1 MPDSDPSAHALDVPG
16 ARLYYERRGTGPLL
30 LMIGSPMDSTGFAGL
45 AGALAGDY
53 TVVTYDPRC
62 IGNSKR
68 DDTSQDVTPDQQADD
83 VHRLLSA
90 LGGGPAA
97 VFGSSGG
104 ATVGLALVTAHP
116 GQVHT
121 LVAHE
126 PPVVELLPDSAQVR
140 AQFEDI
146 YDTYRAD
153 GAEKAWPM
161 FLAHTGLAG
170 APGQEADAPRW
181 QPSAEEMARMRATN
195 EAFFEHLLRPTTYY
209 RPDIEALRAAP
220 TRIVVARGA
229 TSAGTLPNRTAVALA
244 GRLGTTAVDF
254 PGDHVGFMFPRS
266 SSAASCTKCSAKRP
280 ASSRKETRMI
290 ARIWRGAVRADDATA
305 YASYIQETGI
315 EAYKATPGNRG
326 AWLLWRPDGEKAE
339 IITLSFWESRQAI
352 QGFAGQDIEKAVFYP
367 EDDRFLVER
376 DLTVH
381 HYEVAGAE

>member
-1 MPDSDPSAHALDVPG
+1 MPDPNPSAHALDVPG

-30 LMIGSPMDSTGFAGL
+30 LMIGSPMDHTGFAGL
-45 AGALAGDY
+45 ASALAGDY

-62 IGNSKR
+62 IGNSSR
-68 DDTSQDVTPDQQADD
+68 EDTGQDVTPDQQADD

-90 LGGGPAA
+90 LGGGPAS

-116 GQVHT
+116 GQVRT

-126 PPVVELLPDSAQVR
+126 PPVVELLPNSARVR

-181 QPSAEEMARMRATN
+181 QPPPEEMARMRATN
-195 EAFFEHLLRPTTYY
+195 EAFFEYLLRPTTYY

-244 GRLGTTAVDF
+244 DQLGTTAVNF
-254 PGDHVGFMFPRS
+254 PGDHVGFMMSPEQSGRVLHQVL
-266 SSAASCTKCSAKRP
+266 T
-280 ASSRKETRMI
+280 ETP
-290 ARIWRGAVRADDATA
+290 
-305 YASYIQETGI
+305 SQ
-315 EAYKATPGNRG
+315 
-326 AWLLWRPDGEKAE
+326 
-339 IITLSFWESRQAI
+339 
-352 QGFAGQDIEKAVFYP
+352 
-367 EDDRFLVER
+367 
-376 DLTVH
+376 
-381 HYEVAGAE
+381 